1 MSDTLSTADVG
12 VTVNNTAFVYA
23 NGQVTQVPKGS
34 TVTYGPWLTVDA
46 GDTLPNAGLL
56 VIEIQ
61 SGSAMLQAMNQ
72 AFLRT
77 VTLTPLAL

>member
-23 NGQVTQVPKGS
+23 NGSVTQVPKGS
-34 TVTYGPWLTVDA
+34 TVTYGPWLTVDV
-46 GDTLPNAGLL
+46 GDVLPSAGL
-56 VIEIQ
+56 VIVEIQ
-61 SGSAMLQAMNQ
+61 TGSAMLQAMNQ

-77 VTLTPLAL
+77 VTLTPLVI

>member
-34 TVTYGPWLTVDA
+34 TVTYGPWLTVED
-46 GDTLPNAGLL
+46 GSTLPSAGLMI
-56 VIEIQ
+56 IEVEA
-61 SGSAMLQAMNQ
+61 GSAMLQAMNQ
-72 AFLRT
+72 IFLRT
-77 VTLTPLAL
+77 VTLTPAF